1 METSQSSGI
10 WTLYSEKNLKLNSL
24 YHLFPFLHCSWD
36 SGVEERISWIRK
48 PCKNTSVEHS
58 EICLLNSW
66 KYILCACANTSA
78 GVAAAGVWEVG
89 QKEIT
94 FMQSGCSH
102 SFSQAFSKI
111 NILHR
116 QIFPPHSLF
125 LIKALLRRRRFK
137 SHRRSSAHVRWRRE
151 PCWGRPQGSR
161 RSWKCPPRILTL
173 APAVVSIFWGMM
185 RWNWGKSDGQ
195 AMRDSGV

>member
-1 METSQSSGI
+1 MSQSNGK
-10 WTLYSEKNLKLNSL
+10 WTLYSEKNLELNSL

-66 KYILCACANTSA
+66 KYILCACANTSG

-125 LIKALLRRRRFK
+125 LIKAHLWRSGSKVIEDPLLTFADAGNLVEVVLR
-137 SHRRSSAHVRWRRE
+137 VVVE
-151 PCWGRPQGSR
+151 VGSV
-161 RSWKCPPRILTL
+161 PL
-173 APAVVSIFWGMM
+173 VF
-185 RWNWGKSDGQ
+185 
-195 AMRDSGV
+195 